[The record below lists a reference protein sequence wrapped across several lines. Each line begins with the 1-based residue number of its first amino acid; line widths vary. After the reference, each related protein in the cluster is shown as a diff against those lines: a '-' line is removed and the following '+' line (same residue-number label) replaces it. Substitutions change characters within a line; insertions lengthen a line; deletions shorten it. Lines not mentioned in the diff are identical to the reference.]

1 MLMQHCHAILAR
13 VPGWTRAALVIWL
26 LAASRLD
33 RDVPQLVAML
43 DKVSPDLMVYSP
55 ENAPEQDPESGL

>member
-1 MLMQHCHAILAR
+1 M
-13 VPGWTRAALVIWL
+13 IWL